1 VALTGH
7 SDLVLVTAHLVI
19 PSCRCGGGEW
29 GRVCVWG
36 GGGGGGG
43 GEGAGGKNT
52 RQEAGADKEGH
63 MSAIV
68 AELTVEVG
76 GGGTAQFSRCA
87 LA

>member
-1 VALTGH
+1 M
-7 SDLVLVTAHLVI
+7 
-19 PSCRCGGGEW
+19 
-29 GRVCVWG
+29 
-36 GGGGGGG
+36 
-43 GEGAGGKNT
+43 
-52 RQEAGADKEGH
+52 QEAGADKEGH